1 MIDDVNNNNIN
12 ITNENTTT
20 KTTALTKDNTK
31 REDKEEQTQE
41 GPTRIPTPK
50 TKINYNN
57 EFMVIQ
63 PTTIN
68 YLIATVRPPKKER
81 QSLTS
86 MISKIGK
93 KVKNVIDDDKNKQT
107 EDDK

>member
-1 MIDDVNNNNIN
+1 
-12 ITNENTTT
+12 
-20 KTTALTKDNTK
+20 
-31 REDKEEQTQE
+31 
-41 GPTRIPTPK
+41 
-50 TKINYNN
+50 
-57 EFMVIQ
+57 MVIQ